1 MKKVVIKKTDKC
13 DTRNLPKGSVV
24 STADAKEDTLKHRQA
39 VIDVGNFICDR
50 IKEQFKDHD
59 WTKLG
64 NNLKEFTDGLNK
76 GFNSPEFDKW
86 YDMHVKTE
94 RHHLKKYVPDD
105 VNIIDLLEML
115 IDCTCAGMARTGD
128 VYPMELPNELL
139 QQVVANT
146 MEYIKSIIKV
156 EK

>member
-1 MKKVVIKKTDKC
+1 
-13 DTRNLPKGSVV
+13 
-24 STADAKEDTLKHRQA
+24 
-39 VIDVGNFICDR
+39 
-50 IKEQFKDHD
+50 
-59 WTKLG
+59 
-64 NNLKEFTDGLNK
+64 
-76 GFNSPEFDKW
+76 
-86 YDMHVKTE
+86 
-94 RHHLKKYVPDD
+94 
-105 VNIIDLLEML
+105 ML